1 MSSTDGEMTHNFV
14 MYSQFSDIYQ
24 EEFFIDFLAP
34 DIRIVKDLPE
44 ELRSLDLEAIGSVV
58 SV

>member
-1 MSSTDGEMTHNFV
+1 MTHNFV